1 MDFFEKFKTLETNSI
16 YGKKEEP
23 FIMPKTWTPQFAF
36 KLAKQIFQYLGE
48 KYPCPKCEGHATTA
62 TVGDGYDYSERWCE
76 KCDGT
81 GIYLP
86 ESEA

>member
-36 KLAKQIFQYLGE
+36 KLA
-48 KYPCPKCEGHATTA
+48 
-62 TVGDGYDYSERWCE
+62 
-76 KCDGT
+76 
-81 GIYLP
+81 
-86 ESEA
+86 